1 MLMGSNHSVA
11 GNPQTERR
19 VQSNSPQRDEFPSE
33 NELENRIKN
42 LGKLVDSLHATPTD
56 QMSFSDKP
64 RALDLVTD
72 LRVKIKASQNL
83 LRVAKLLSEPAR
95 KSMFSKIRDSLN
107 DLEESI
113 ASHLGVTTS

>member
-1 MLMGSNHSVA
+1 MGSNHAVA
-11 GNPQTERR
+11 ENPQTELR
-19 VQSNSPQRDEFPSE
+19 VQTNSPQRDEYPSE

-42 LGKLVDSLHATPTD
+42 LDKLVDSTHAALE
-56 QMSFSDKP
+56 QVSFSGKP
-64 RALDLVTD
+64 CALDLVTD

-95 KSMFSKIRDSLN
+95 ASMFSKVRDSLN

-113 ASHLGVTTS
+113 ASHLGVRVN